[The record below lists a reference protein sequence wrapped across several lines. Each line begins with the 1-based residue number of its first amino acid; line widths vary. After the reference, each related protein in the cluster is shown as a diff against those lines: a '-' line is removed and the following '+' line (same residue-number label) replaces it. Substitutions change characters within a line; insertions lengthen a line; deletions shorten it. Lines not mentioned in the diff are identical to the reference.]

1 MFFFN
6 RSFNPK
12 LIEQYHEKMKNNE
25 LTIEDILDNEELI
38 QEIKTNSSSVFI
50 PFLSNEIF
58 KKLIDYSIKMPEID
72 DNRTGHKFPF
82 NSTEILCC
90 DNGEITNIFLT
101 ENQVVIDDNINEKET
116 NIDVDIDKLKKEEV
130 DKEEE
135 KKEENKEEEKNEEKK
150 EEAKNKEKK
159 KEENKEEEKKEE
171 VINEEGKNEEKKEE
185 SKNEEEKNEEKK
197 EEEKNEE
204 NKEEEKNKENK
215 EEEIKEENKE
225 EGKNEEKKE
234 EEKKEM
240 KEEEKKEVEE
250 EGIIEENQSIN
261 NKNKENENDI
271 NNNIEQEEIINN
283 KKITKIVYENL
294 DYFLSFIKTTS
305 VENEVLIGYFYKIFK
320 HLIQTKG
327 TIIISYLFKEK
338 IDFLEQLIICLNK
351 KAISECIN
359 LILTFNE
366 KTEEDLTDL
375 QFNFCEKLL
384 QELNDNNPE
393 IKIEY
398 ICETIKNAISKQY
411 FFNFLMSEERL
422 INLLFNG
429 LYLKD
434 EKKLCSVISL
444 MIKINENI
452 LSNFDNLVTP
462 NLIQED
468 PMSIFLSNNYNF
480 DNDSIVINLNKLD
493 SQKKM
498 LTLLFKILK
507 KNEFIF
513 LSDLNLYQNLLF
525 ISTFGKEQER
535 LGIKKLTKV
544 EYFRTIIDIFVN
556 SYAKGICKE
565 EIEELILCAKNKK
578 IFSMI
583 SDLYFKYE
591 INNLYQTLY
600 NQIMEIIANKNSPQ
614 ILIEAFFNEILEQ
627 THKNLFDS
635 LIDNLLNNLNFQFT
649 NNRKS
654 FSSFFANNIQ
664 LITYIFKSE
673 NIYLTSIIPIN
684 LKVINEVFVY
694 HIKNFFDQK
703 LLYMD
708 VTNFDFDVE
717 IPTSNSTLEELVEED
732 IKIYNVYL
740 NGGDYKK
747 ANMDKLLMLGS
758 KKKDKENEEKKED
771 KLMEL
776 SFEDI
781 GNEIIDINKIGNNGI
796 VNINIK
802 EKEDNNNDNIINF
815 DMLEEKKDK
824 EKTEDEND
832 LKEENN
838 IVKNNNNEE
847 KENNKN
853 NEKNENDNNNEG
865 KKTIIINEE
874 EEKKINVINTIN
886 DINSDNKKENDI
898 NLENKNENDTNSD
911 IKKEIDINLD
921 NNKDTNSDNK
931 KETDSENKKEN
942 DINSDNK
949 KENDSE
955 NKKEN
960 DTNSEIKKEN
970 DSENKKEN
978 DTNSDI
984 KKENNVNKLEKK
996 ENDDDKNKNEIKDK
1010 NIENKSENEFKE
1022 DTKIEEIN
1030 EIKINSQ
1037 IEVKKENENI
1047 QDNKK
1052 ENDNENIQDNKNE
1065 NGKEE
1070 NKNNK
1075 NTENQN
1081 QIKDEENNKKN
1092 IIENSEINNNEN
1104 KEEKNNEGEKN

>member
-25 LTIEDILDNEELI
+25 LTIEDILDNEEFI

-135 KKEENKEEEKNEEKK
+135 KNEEKKEEEKNEEKK
-150 EEAKNKEKK
+150 EEAKNEEKK

-240 KEEEKKEVEE
+240 KEEEKKEEEE

-294 DYFLSFIKTTS
+294 DYFLSFIKTSS

-480 DNDSIVINLNKLD
+480 DNDSIVINLNKLE

-815 DMLEEKKDK
+815 DMLEEKKENNDENNNNENKIGEQKEDK

-874 EEKKINVINTIN
+874 EEKKINVINTI
-886 DINSDNKKENDI
+886 
-898 NLENKNENDTNSD
+898 
-911 IKKEIDINLD
+911 
-921 NNKDTNSDNK
+921 
-931 KETDSENKKEN
+931 N